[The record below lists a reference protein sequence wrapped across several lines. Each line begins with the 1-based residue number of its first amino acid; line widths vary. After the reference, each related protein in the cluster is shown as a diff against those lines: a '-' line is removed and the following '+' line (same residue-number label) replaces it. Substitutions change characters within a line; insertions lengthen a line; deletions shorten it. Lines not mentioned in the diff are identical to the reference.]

1 MPSSFNE
8 WLEEVASTVGLTG
21 EQLAKAFGAILL
33 YSVFAGTRQTPPK
46 PSCREAIL
54 NFLKAKRVAKPE
66 ELTGMFGEEEVE
78 KALVDLEA
86 DGKVCNVDTYAY
98 GRLVAM
104 VDDGTLN
111 LKGLTD
117 EEKAATV
124 STAYA
129 NRLLG
134 LTYRTA
140 LEHYRKNRRLLKRA
154 SPEEDILEMLKT
166 GQKRYVDLVRGG
178 IPKSQIYPAL
188 KALIKEGKVKKV
200 GRGRYCLAPN
210 A

>member
-8 WLEEVASTVGLTG
+8 WLEEVAGTVGLTA

-46 PSCREAIL
+46 PREAIL
-54 NFLKAKRVAKPE
+54 RFLEAKRVARPE
-66 ELTGMFGEEEVE
+66 ELTGMFGEEDVE
-78 KALVDLEA
+78 KALAGLEA
-86 DGKVCNVDTYAY
+86 DGKVLNVDTYAY
-98 GRLVAM
+98 GRLVALA
-104 VDDGTLN
+104 DDGTLN
-111 LKGLTD
+111 LKELTD
-117 EEKAATV
+117 EERAATV

-140 LEHYRKNRRLLKRA
+140 LEHYRKNRRLLRRT
-154 SPEEDILEMLKT
+154 SPEEEILEMLKK

-178 IPKSQIYPAL
+178 IPKSRVYPAL
-188 KALIKEGKVKKV
+188 KALIREGKVKKV
-200 GRGRYCLAPN
+200 GRGRYSLAPN